1 MKKQY
6 EETDEWKSYQSGID
20 FKNRINLYSDVD
32 KHWRMYNKDMWS
44 GVQAGNLPTPVL
56 PLIPRIVD
64 HKVNTVMGDDIKINY
79 SIDGIDDTD
88 GGSEEL
94 RELAKMLSAYA
105 MTLWEGLNEDTKNEQ
120 ALLDAALTGDGIE
133 YFSWDPNYNAGNGVK
148 GQISSEIVDN
158 VNYFPSNPNST
169 DVQSQTKIQIAFR
182 RMVDDLKK
190 EAKANGVPKDEIE
203 KICSDE
209 ETDYQA
215 GDMSRIELDKSNKA
229 ICLLTMW
236 KQTKFLVKS
245 RDGATVEEFETESA
259 ANEYARNN
267 VSLTVERTTRVKF
280 NKKTRYARIT
290 DGDIDSKLTLYPV
303 AVMNWAIQKNCCHG
317 VSEVKGL
324 IPNQIAIN
332 KLVAMIIMA
341 VMHVSIPKMVYDA
354 TRVTPPS
361 NLIGGQIGVQ
371 GGDIKSVVGYI
382 SPGQLSQ
389 DIYKVVEML
398 ITQTKEMV
406 GATDA
411 ATGELNMDN
420 TSALL
425 VLQKASAIP
434 LKAISRR
441 FWRFVED
448 KARIWMDFFI
458 HKYNVDR
465 TLTYNDQGVKRTFDF
480 NGENYKDLQWHVKVD
495 VGASTHWNEI
505 TSMQTLDN
513 LLMNQHVTFPQYLE
527 RLPNGVIPMKD
538 KLLQEV
544 ATQDI
549 DKEVMIKLLADY
561 VEGLPPEMQM
571 QIKQMQPEEQ
581 EQAVKEMVM
590 QQTQQPPQPQQ
601 QAPIM

>member
-1 MKKQY
+1 MKKQDY
-6 EETDEWKSYQSGID
+6 EETTEWGTYQSGID
-20 FKNRINLYSDVD
+20 FKNKLGLYPDVD
-32 KHWRMYNKDMWS
+32 KHWRFYNKDMWQ

-79 SIDGIDDTD
+79 SIDGIDAYDKNEQ
-88 GGSEEL
+88 SIEL
-94 RELAKMLSAYA
+94 EQLARVLSAYS

-120 ALLDAALTGDGIE
+120 ALLDAAITGDGIE
-133 YFSWDPNYNAGNGVK
+133 YFSWDPSYNAGNGVK

-158 VNYFPSNPNST
+158 VNYFPSNPNSS

-182 RMVDDLKK
+182 RMVEDLKK
-190 EAKANGVPKDEIE
+190 EAKANGIPKDEID

-209 ETDYQA
+209 ETEYQA
-215 GDMSRIELDKSNKA
+215 GDKSRIELDKSNKA

-236 KQTKFLVKS
+236 KK
-245 RDGATVEEFETESA
+245 DGKV
-259 ANEYARNN
+259 Y
-267 VSLTVERTTRVKF
+267 F
-280 NKKTRYARIT
+280 NKSTKYSRIT
-290 DGDIDSKLTLYPV
+290 KEDTDSGLTLYPV
-303 AVMNWAIQKNCCHG
+303 AVVNWAIQKNCCHG
-317 VSEVKGL
+317 VSEVKGI

-371 GGDIKSVVGYI
+371 GGNIKEVVGYI
-382 SPGQLSQ
+382 TPGQLAG
-389 DIYKVVEML
+389 DIYKIVEML
-398 ITQTKEMV
+398 ITYTKEMTGV
-406 GATDA
+406 TDA

-425 VLQKASAIP
+425 VLQKASSIP

-465 TLTYNDQGVKRTFDF
+465 TLTYVDQGVKRTFDF
-480 NGENYKDLQWHVKVD
+480 NGSNYADLQWKVKVD
-495 VGASTHWNEI
+495 VGASNQWNEI

-513 LLMNQHVTFPQYLE
+513 LLMNQHITFAQYLE

-538 KLLQEV
+538 KLLQEISG
-544 ATQDI
+544 QDI
-549 DKEVMIKLLADY
+549 DKEAMIVLLADY
-561 VEGLPPEMQM
+561 VEGLSPEIQEQLRSMA
-571 QIKQMQPEEQ
+571 PEEQ
-581 EQAVKEMVM
+581 EQAVKEMVV
-590 QQTQQPPQPQQ
+590 QQPQQAQVQQPQQ
-601 QAPIM
+601 QAPTM

>member
-20 FKNRINLYSDVD
+20 FKNKIGLYPDVD

-190 EAKANGVPKDEIE
+190 EAKANGIPKDEID

-236 KQTKFLVKS
+236 KK
-245 RDGATVEEFETESA
+245 DGKV
-259 ANEYARNN
+259 Y
-267 VSLTVERTTRVKF
+267 F
-280 NKKTRYARIT
+280 NKKTRYASIT
-290 DGDIDSKLTLYPV
+290 NGDIDSGLTLYPV

-513 LLMNQHVTFPQYLE
+513 LLMNQHVTFAQYLE

-538 KLLQEV
+538 KLLQEI
-544 ATQDI
+544 ASQDI

-571 QIKQMQPEEQ
+571 QIQQMKPEEQ

-590 QQTQQPPQPQQ
+590 QQPPQPQQ

>member
-1 MKKQY
+1 MRKY
-6 EETDEWKSYQSGID
+6 DNETDEWKSYQAGID
-20 FKNRINLYSDVD
+20 FKNKIGLYPDVD
-32 KHWRMYNKDMWS
+32 KHWRFYNKNMWD

-88 GGSEEL
+88 KDSTEL
-94 RELAKMLSAYA
+94 RELTKMLSAYA

-120 ALLDAALTGDGIE
+120 ALLDAAITGDGIE

-169 DVQSQTKIQIAFR
+169 DVQSQGKIQIAFR
-182 RMVDDLKK
+182 RMVDELKK
-190 EAKANGVPKDEIE
+190 EAKANGIPQDEID
-203 KICSDE
+203 KICSDD
-209 ETDYQA
+209 ETENQA
-215 GDMSRIELDKSNKA
+215 GDMSSIELDKSNKT

-236 KQTKFLVKS
+236 KK
-245 RDGATVEEFETESA
+245 DG
-259 ANEYARNN
+259 
-267 VSLTVERTTRVKF
+267 RVWF
-280 NKKTRYARIT
+280 NKKTRYASIT
-290 DGDIDSKLTLYPV
+290 KEDTDSGLTLYPV
-303 AVMNWAIQKNCCHG
+303 AVVNWAIQKNCCHG
-317 VSEVKGL
+317 VSEVKGI

-341 VMHVSIPKMVYDA
+341 VMHISIPKMVYDA
-354 TRVTPPS
+354 TRITAPS
-361 NLIGGQIGVQ
+361 NMIGGAIGMQ
-371 GGDIKSVVGYI
+371 GGNIKDAIGYI
-382 SPGQLSQ
+382 TPGQLSQ

-398 ITQTKEMV
+398 IDYTKEMCGV
-406 GATDA
+406 TDA

-448 KARIWMDFFI
+448 KARIWMDFFT

-465 TLTYNDQGVKRTFDF
+465 KLTYTDQGVKRTFDF
-480 NGENYKDLQWHVKVD
+480 NGANYEDLQWHVKVD

-513 LLMNQHVTFPQYLE
+513 MLMNNRITMPQYLE
-527 RLPNGVIPMKD
+527 RLPNGIIPMKD
-538 KLLQEV
+538 KLLQEI
-544 ATQDI
+544 AQADI
-549 DKEVMIKLLADY
+549 DKEVMVKLLADY
-561 VEGLPPEMQM
+561 TEGLSPEIQA
-571 QIKQMQPEEQ
+571 QLQQLQPEEL
-581 EQAVKEMVM
+581 EQSVKEMVM
-590 QQTQQPPQPQQ
+590 QGEQQPQQ
-601 QAPIM
+601 QQQQPQAPQM

>member
-1 MKKQY
+1 MSKYDKNDETQEWKQY
-6 EETDEWKSYQSGID
+6 QTGID
-20 FKNRINLYSDVD
+20 FKNKLSLYSDVD
-32 KHWRMYNKDMWS
+32 KHFRFYNKDMWQ

-88 GGSEEL
+88 GDSAEL

-120 ALLDAALTGDGIE
+120 VLLDAAITGDGIE

-182 RMVDDLKK
+182 RMVEDLKK
-190 EAKANGVPKDEIE
+190 EAKANGITQEEIE
-203 KICSDE
+203 RITSDE
-209 ETDYQA
+209 ETEYQA
-215 GDMSRIELDKSNKA
+215 GDKSRIELDKSNKA

-236 KQTKFLVKS
+236 KK
-245 RDGATVEEFETESA
+245 DGKV
-259 ANEYARNN
+259 Y
-267 VSLTVERTTRVKF
+267 F
-280 NKKTRYARIT
+280 NKKTRYASIT
-290 DGDIDSKLTLYPV
+290 KGDIDSGLTLYPV

-324 IPNQIAIN
+324 IPNQIAVN
-332 KLVAMIIMA
+332 KLLAMIIMA
-341 VMHVSIPKMVYDA
+341 VMHISIPKMVYDS
-354 TRVTPPS
+354 TRISAPS
-361 NLIGGQIGVQ
+361 NMIGGAIGIS
-371 GGDIKSVVGYI
+371 GGNIKDSIGYI
-382 SPGQLSQ
+382 TPGQLSQ
-389 DIYKVVEML
+389 DIYKVVEMI
-398 ITQTKEMV
+398 ITLTKEMV

-411 ATGELNMDN
+411 AMGELNMDN
-420 TSALL
+420 TSALV

-441 FWRFVED
+441 FWRFIED
-448 KARIWMDFFI
+448 KARIWMDFFT

-480 NGENYKDLQWHVKVD
+480 NGSNCGDLQWHVKVD

-513 LLMNQHVTFPQYLE
+513 LLMNKQISFPQYLE

-538 KLLQEV
+538 KLLSEIV
-544 ATQDI
+544 NKNI
-549 DKEVMIKLLADY
+549 DDEVMLKLLADY
-561 VEGLPPEMQM
+561 VEGLPPEVQEK
-571 QIKQMQPEEQ
+571 IKQMQPEQ
-581 EQAVKEMVM
+581 MEQAVKQMVLQSQ
-590 QQTQQPPQPQQ
+590 QQTPQT
-601 QAPIM
+601 

>member
-1 MKKQY
+1 MQTKEKGGDWMKQNY
-6 EETDEWKSYQSGID
+6 EETDEWKAYQSGID
-20 FKNRINLYSDVD
+20 FKNKLNLYPDVD
-32 KHWRMYNKDMWS
+32 KQWRFYNKDMWQ

-56 PLIPRIVD
+56 PMIPRIVD

-88 GGSEEL
+88 EDSAKL

-120 ALLDAALTGDGIE
+120 TLLDAAITGDGIE
-133 YFSWDPNYNAGNGVK
+133 YFSWDSNYNAGNGVK

-158 VNYFPSNPNST
+158 VNYFPSNPNSA

-190 EAKANGVPKDEIE
+190 EAKSNGIPQDEID

-215 GDMSRIELDKSNKA
+215 GDMAKKELDKPNKA

-236 KQTKFLVKS
+236 KQ
-245 RDGATVEEFETESA
+245 DGKVW
-259 ANEYARNN
+259 
-267 VSLTVERTTRVKF
+267 F
-280 NKKTRYARIT
+280 NKKTRYAQIQKDT
-290 DGDIDSKLTLYPV
+290 DSGLTLYPV

-324 IPNQIAIN
+324 IPNQIAVN
-332 KLVAMIIMA
+332 KLLAMIIMA
-341 VMHVSIPKMVYDA
+341 VMHISIPKMVYDS
-354 TRVTPPS
+354 TRISAPS
-361 NLIGGQIGVQ
+361 NMIGGAIGIS
-371 GGDIKSVVGYI
+371 GGNIKDSIGYI
-382 SPGQLSQ
+382 TPGQLSQ
-389 DIYKVVEML
+389 DIYKVVEMI
-398 ITQTKEMV
+398 ITLTKEMV

-411 ATGELNMDN
+411 AMGELNMDN
-420 TSALL
+420 TSALV

-441 FWRFVED
+441 FWRFIED
-448 KARIWMDFFI
+448 KARIWMDFFTY
-458 HKYNVDR
+458 KYNVDR

-480 NGENYKDLQWHVKVD
+480 NGTNYADLQWRVKVD

-513 LLMNQHVTFPQYLE
+513 LLMNKQINFAQYLE
-527 RLPNGVIPMKD
+527 RLPNGIIPMKD
-538 KLLQEV
+538 KLLSEI
-544 ATQDI
+544 ANDGI
-549 DKEVMIKLLADY
+549 DNEIMIKLLADY
-561 VEGLPPEMQM
+561 VEGLPPEIQA
-571 QIKQMQPEEQ
+571 QIKQMKPEEQ
-581 EQAVKEMVM
+581 EQAVKKMVL
-590 QQTQQPPQPQQ
+590 QRSQAQQPPQ
-601 QAPIM
+601 QAV